1 MLHGVSQ
8 LPSSTAIN
16 SYACMNW
23 SQYTSLLQH
32 VSHIAGIKVERFYIL
47 KDNSCTHVYGQ

>member
-8 LPSSTAIN
+8 LSSSTAIN
-16 SYACMNW
+16 SYACMKW

-32 VSHIAGIKVERFYIL
+32 VSHIAGTEVERF
-47 KDNSCTHVYGQ
+47 